1 MVDYGIKDKV
11 ALITG
16 ASGDGLGRADAL
28 ALAACGVK
36 IAVMDIKE
44 SPETVELIT
53 RNGGIAKDYVADISK
68 TEQVNA
74 AVLQIE
80 KDLGPVTILV
90 NNASILTTVG
100 MFGDIPAEKFNRD
113 VEVNTIGTT
122 NVTRACWKY
131 MQAAKWGRIVM
142 MSSIAG
148 TYGGL
153 GQSSYATTKASVIG
167 LAKTLA
173 LEGARSNI
181 TANVIAPGVIQ
192 SQMAMTALRGDMLER
207 MKKAT
212 AMRRFGELREIADTV
227 TFLCSE
233 KSSYITGQVLHVD
246 GGLGLFVF

>member
-16 ASGDGLGRADAL
+16 AAGDGLGRADAL
-28 ALAACGVK
+28 ALAASGVK
-36 IAVMDIKE
+36 IAILDIA
-44 SPETVELIT
+44 SGSQTVELIEK
-53 RNGGIAKDYVADISK
+53 NGGIAKSYEADISK
-68 TEQVNA
+68 MDQVER
-74 AVLQIE
+74 VVKQIE

-90 NNASILTTVG
+90 NNASILSTVG
-100 MFGDIPAEKFNRD
+100 MFLDIPPEKFNRD
-113 VEVNTIGTT
+113 VEVNTIGTA
-122 NVTRACWKY
+122 NVTRACWKS
-131 MQAAKWGRIVM
+131 MIDAKWGRIVM

-148 TYGGL
+148 TSGGL
-153 GQSSYATTKASVIG
+153 GQSSYSTTKASVVG

-173 LEGARSNI
+173 LEGARYNI

-212 AMRRFGELREIADTV
+212 AMRRFGEVREIADTV
-227 TFLCSE
+227 AFLCSA